1 MKANQYP
8 LAQYKYLINM
18 NNEYKFYKENFSIIA
33 EWLSSMGCD
42 EILDNETRRFYGI
55 RQYNKN
61 LLSNVQD
68 VGKELDTNSN
78 SLNSYKNI
86 NELKKYAEEQFL
98 NLENDASKGFI
109 FSEGSI
115 GSDLMIIGD
124 NPETLD
130 INSIKSFQGEI
141 GVLLTAMLKAINFD
155 CKNTYFT
162 NLSFQSYINGRK
174 PVLDDVLKNICVVKR
189 QIELV
194 GPKVI
199 IMFGS
204 IATQSLTGTREGIFS
219 TRGKWYKLVT
229 EGSKRIFPAISMYHP
244 GYLIARPDKKKDAWA
259 DLIAVKNKISITI

>member
-1 MKANQYP
+1 
-8 LAQYKYLINM
+8 M
-18 NNEYKFYKENFSIIA
+18 NNKSKFYKENFSIIA

-42 EILDNETRRFYGI
+42 EILDNEPRKFYGI
-55 RQYNKN
+55 RQSNEE
-61 LLSNVQD
+61 LIVNVQD
-68 VGKELDTNSN
+68 VGKELDTNSI
-78 SLNSYKNI
+78 SLNSCKNI
-86 NELKKYAEEQFL
+86 DELKEYVEQQYL
-98 NLENDASKGFI
+98 NAGNDDSKGFI
-109 FSEGSI
+109 FSEGNI

-130 INSIKSFQGEI
+130 INNIKSFQGEI
-141 GVLLTAMLKAINFD
+141 GVLLMAMIKAINFD

-162 NLSFQSYINGRK
+162 NLSFRSYINGRK
-174 PVLDDVLKNICVVKR
+174 PVLNDVLKNIHVVKR